1 MPYATKED
9 IAKLYGA
16 DELLRVAEDEDNPGQ
31 LDETGVAEGLAN
43 ASAEIDS
50 YVGAKYP
57 LPISAAT
64 PVLKRLCVDIALYRL
79 ALKAGPRTD
88 EHRTR
93 YEDAVSL
100 LTKIAAGKA
109 TIGVPVEQEEQTGP
123 DFATG
128 FYTWERG

>member
-1 MPYATKED
+1 MAYATKED
-9 IAKLYGA
+9 ITKLYGA
-16 DELLRVAEDEDNPGQ
+16 DELLRVAEDEANPGQ
-31 LDETGVAEGLAN
+31 LDEAGVTAGLAN

-50 YVGAKYP
+50 YIGVKYP
-57 LPISAAT
+57 LPVSVVT
-64 PVLKRLCVDIALYRL
+64 PTLERLCVDITLYRL

-100 LTKIAAGKA
+100 LTKIAKGLA
-109 TIGVPVEQEEQTGP
+109 TIGVPADQEEQTDP
-123 DFATG
+123 DFAAG

>member
-9 IAKLYGA
+9 ITALYGD
-16 DELLRVAEDEDNPGQ
+16 DELLRVAEDEENPGT
-31 LDETGVAEGLAN
+31 LDEAGVTAGLDN

-50 YVGAKYP
+50 YVGVKYP
-57 LPISAAT
+57 LPLAAST
-64 PVLKRLCVDIALYRL
+64 PTLQRLCVDIALYRL

-109 TIGVPVEQEEQTGP
+109 TIGVPANQEEPSGP
-123 DFATG
+123 DFASG
-128 FYTWERG
+128 FYTWELG